1 MHVSRRRFVRDAGLP
16 LTFLLARLEG
26 LALPA
31 EADSR
36 ELLCALHTGSGFAP
50 FIGSFLGQ
58 IQPGS
63 DAFVT
68 ERCAAELEA
77 VLQRW
82 CASLQVSK
90 ADLQAIA
97 ACLSSTLNASLLG
110 KPVLRTLRTHQPLV
124 TEQASFGEPETLSSS
139 AFLDTFR
146 QYLQEFRV
154 LETTQVQISDITA
167 LSDEPESL
175 LSVQTEVHYDLAG
188 TRQDGRREQR
198 TGKWDITWRRVSA
211 EQQWFVTHWCAANE
225 SRSRLTG
232 AGFEDVTAGALG
244 DIASFH
250 QQMLHGADYWRT
262 VLDGASGI
270 DVYANNGIAAGD
282 YDGDGFDDLY
292 ICQAAG
298 LPNRLYRNRGDG
310 TFTDVTEEAGVG
322 VLDGTASALFL
333 DLDNNG
339 LQDLI
344 VVRTTG
350 PLLLINR
357 GDGTFEHKADAFK
370 FARAPQGT
378 FTAVAA
384 ADYNGDGLLDLYFCL
399 YSYYQGLSEYQF
411 PRPYYDAQNGPPNFL
426 FKNLGNHTFEDVT
439 VSSGIAQNNNRYSFA
454 CTWNDFDQDGHPDLY
469 VANDFGRK
477 NLYHN
482 RGDGTFTDVSATL
495 GVEDPGAGMSVCWF
509 DYDNDGKDDLYVA
522 NMWVAEGKRV
532 SEQKNFLP
540 NAPEEVRR
548 IYRKHADGNS
558 LFHNVELGKAF
569 RDATD
574 TSNTRVG
581 GWSWS
586 ADAWDLDHDGF
597 PDLYVTNGF
606 VSGPNTTDLSSF
618 FWRQVV
624 ARSLSAGG
632 NSTEYEDAWS
642 AVNEFLRS
650 DYTWSGY
657 QRNNLYLN
665 NGDGSFTEAGAVLGL
680 NLLDDSRSFALTDLD
695 QDGRVE
701 IVVKS
706 RTSPQVRILK
716 NRMSPLPPSI
726 RFALQGS
733 RSNRDAIGAVVE
745 LTTTKGRQR
754 RTVAAGAGFLAQHSK
769 VLSFGLE
776 QHGQHN
782 KAEAITAIVHW
793 PSGAKQQFGNLPADH
808 TIKIVEGTAAFKALP
823 FRPSPAYAT
832 IDKPV
837 LPDDLSAPVETWLV
851 DPILAPQFSL
861 PDHGGIP
868 RRLAD
873 AQGKPLAL
881 VFFRA
886 ECAQSRRQL
895 QALHAAWPQWQRQG
909 LGLLALCVDA
919 GASETADEVYGFP
932 VLSADAATSAV
943 YSIFYRYL
951 FERRRDMPL
960 PAMFLVDALGN
971 AIKVYSGFGDP
982 AQVLHD
988 SLNSP
993 STPEARYRRAT
1004 PFEGQYFG
1012 GPLHHNYFT
1021 YGVAYFR
1028 YGYLDQ
1034 ALASFQQAIVRDPAF
1049 AGAYYNAGLIYIQK
1063 KQTAEAKANLK
1074 KAVELDPANANAW
1087 NNLGVVYGGEKQ
1099 YGEALTSFQQALTLR
1114 PGHLLALQN
1123 LVKLLEFQGH
1133 TAQARE
1139 LLQKAIAND
1148 SNEAPLHVAL
1158 ALLLVQANDL
1168 PQARQELEAAVK
1180 LQPCNVEALNGL
1192 GVVLMKMGDTDQ
1204 AMECFQQC
1212 LQIAPA
1218 YDRPYLNI
1226 ALLDLRAGNSTK
1238 AHDLLTGY
1246 LEHHPDSSD
1255 IRRALKE
1262 IDRGR

>member
-1 MHVSRRRFVRDAGLP
+1 MLEASP
-16 LTFLLARLEG
+16 LGR
-26 LALPA
+26 P
-31 EADSR
+31 
-36 ELLCALHTGSGFAP
+36 ALHT
-50 FIGSFLGQ
+50 
-58 IQPGS
+58 
-63 DAFVT
+63 
-68 ERCAAELEA
+68 
-77 VLQRW
+77 
-82 CASLQVSK
+82 
-90 ADLQAIA
+90 
-97 ACLSSTLNASLLG
+97 
-110 KPVLRTLRTHQPLV
+110 LRAHPPLW
-124 TEQASFGEPETLSSS
+124 TEQASFGEPGVLSSA
-139 AFLDTFR
+139 AFLDAFR
-146 QYLQEFRV
+146 LYLREFRA
-154 LETTQVQISDITA
+154 LETTQLQISSITTLA
-167 LSDEPESL
+167 GDPGGPLG
-175 LSVQTEVHYDLAG
+175 VRTGIHYDFAG
-188 TRQDGRREQR
+188 TLHYGRREQR
-198 TGKWDITWRRVSA
+198 TGKWDISWRLGSA
-211 EQQWFVTHWCAANE
+211 EPQWSVVRWHAVNE

-232 AGFEDVTAGALG
+232 AGFEDVTAGSFG
-244 DIASFH
+244 DVASYP

-310 TFTDVTEEAGVG
+310 TFTDVTDKAGVG

-333 DLDNNG
+333 DLNNNG

-350 PLLLINR
+350 PLLFINR
-357 GDGTFEHKADAFK
+357 GDGTFAQKTDAFK
-370 FARAPQGT
+370 FSRAPQGT

-384 ADYNGDGLLDLYFCL
+384 ADYNRDGLLDLYFCL

-439 VSSGIAQNNNRYSFA
+439 VSSGIDQNNNRYSFA
-454 CTWNDFDQDGHPDLY
+454 CAWNDFDQDGHPDLY

-477 NLYHN
+477 NLYRN
-482 RGDGTFTDVSATL
+482 RGDGTFTDMSATL

-532 SEQKNFLP
+532 SEQSTFLP
-540 NAPEEVRR
+540 NAPEDVRR
-548 IYRKHADGNS
+548 TYRKHADGNS
-558 LFHNVELGKAF
+558 LFHNVEPGKAF
-569 RDATD
+569 HDATNA
-574 TSNTRVG
+574 SNTRLG

-597 PDLYVTNGF
+597 SDLYVTNGF

-657 QRNNLYLN
+657 QHNNLYMN

-701 IVVKS
+701 VVVKN

-733 RSNRDAIGAVVE
+733 TSNRDAIGAVVE
-745 LTTTKGRQR
+745 LTTANGRQR
-754 RTVAAGAGFLAQHSK
+754 RTVAAGSGFLAQHSK
-769 VLSFGLE
+769 VLSFGLG
-776 QHGQHN
+776 QHGQDTQDEQD
-782 KAEAITAIVHW
+782 KGAGTISAIIRW
-793 PSGAKQQFGNLPADH
+793 PSGTKQECHNLPVDH
-808 TIKIVEGTAAFKALP
+808 TIQIVEGAEAFKALP
-823 FRPSPAYAT
+823 FRPSPTYAAG
-832 IDKPV
+832 DKLTAPE
-837 LPDDLSAPVETWLV
+837 DLAAPVQTWLI

-861 PDHGGIP
+861 PDQGGVQ
-868 RRLAD
+868 RHLAD

-881 VFFRA
+881 LFFRA
-886 ECAQSRRQL
+886 GCAQGRRQL
-895 QALHAAWPQWQRQG
+895 QALQAAWPQWQRQG
-909 LGLLALCVDA
+909 LGLLALRVDA
-919 GASETADEVYGFP
+919 GVPGMADGVYSFP
-932 VLSADAATSAV
+932 VLNADAATSAV
-943 YSIFYRYL
+943 YNIFYRYL

-960 PAMFLVDALGN
+960 PTIFLVDASGS
-971 AIKVYSGFGDP
+971 AIKLYSGFHDS

-988 SLNSP
+988 CLNAP
-993 STPEARYRRAT
+993 STAEARYRQAT

-1012 GPLHHNYFT
+1012 GALHHNYFT

-1034 ALASFQQAIVRDPAF
+1034 ALASFQQAITRDPAF
-1049 AGAYYNAGLIYIQK
+1049 AGAYYNLGLIYIQK
-1063 KQTAEAKANLK
+1063 KQATEAMANLK

-1099 YGEALTSFQQALTLR
+1099 YEEARTSFQQALTLR

-1123 LVKLLEFQGH
+1123 LVKLMEFQGH
-1133 TAQARE
+1133 TAEARE
-1139 LLQKAIAND
+1139 LLEQAIAKD
-1148 SNEAPLHVAL
+1148 SDEAPLHLAL

-1168 PQARQELEAAVK
+1168 PRARQEMETAVN
-1180 LQPCNVEALNGL
+1180 LQPRNVETLNGL
-1192 GVVLMKMGDTDQ
+1192 GVVLMKMGDTAQ
-1204 AMECFQQC
+1204 AMERFQQC

-1218 YDRPYLNI
+1218 YDRPYLNL
-1226 ALLDLRAGNSTK
+1226 ALLAMRAGNAGR

-1246 LEHHPDSSD
+1246 LEHQPDSPD
-1255 IRRALKE
+1255 VRRALKE
-1262 IDRGR
+1262 IDRER